1 MTNRELLLMYGRAL
15 AANGILLEMLT
26 GKEDDQII
34 KAVRDAYGAT
44 QRLVITLQVK
54 ESELKGAG

>member
-1 MTNRELLLMYGRAL
+1 MYGQAL

-26 GKEDDQII
+26 GTEDDQII

-54 ESELKGAG
+54 ESEHSHGE